1 MLEVIGITKTYEGK
15 PLLQGISFSVVL
27 GETVCL
33 LGPSGSGKSTI
44 LRIIAGLEE
53 SETGEVRWD
62 GQRISSVQAHQR
74 NFGLMF
80 QDYALFPHLTV
91 FDNVAFGL
99 RMQNLAKKR
108 IKERVVAS
116 LELVKMSGFDKRRV
130 TELSG
135 GEQQRVALA
144 RALAPNPRLLML
156 DEPLGALDRT
166 LREQLLEELRSIL
179 HYTSIPAIY
188 VTHDQEEAFTI
199 ADRIILLHDG
209 RIAQAG
215 TPSEV
220 FAKPAGGWVASFL
233 GLGNL
238 VEGQVRDGAVDT
250 PVGRFQIKCD
260 KSARETVSLLI
271 RPKAEVSAY
280 GEMVGKVTDVVFHG
294 DQFRVEL
301 DNGLYFYL
309 TSAPLIGEMV
319 KLKVTVECLG

>member
-1 MLEVIGITKTYEGK
+1 
-15 PLLQGISFSVVL
+15 
-27 GETVCL
+27 
-33 LGPSGSGKSTI
+33 
-44 LRIIAGLEE
+44 
-53 SETGEVRWD
+53 
-62 GQRISSVQAHQR
+62 
-74 NFGLMF
+74 
-80 QDYALFPHLTV
+80 
-91 FDNVAFGL
+91 
-99 RMQNLAKKR
+99 
-108 IKERVVAS
+108 
-116 LELVKMSGFDKRRV
+116 
-130 TELSG
+130 
-135 GEQQRVALA
+135 
-144 RALAPNPRLLML
+144 ML
-156 DEPLGALDRT
+156 DEPLGALDRA